1 MKVFYKLCINP
12 PHSNQLNHYGKNGKI
27 QVTIYKKRPSNPNE
41 TDETKKKLPETKI
54 REEKK

>member
-1 MKVFYKLCINP
+1 MKVFYRLCINP

-54 REEKK
+54 REE